1 MATTSVDPE
10 TPSIDIDSLPVIP
23 KEWNLTDQQ
32 RASMIAEQKKNM
44 ALSRDK
50 AVIQKTE
57 LGQFMKNAA
66 MSPPVYPIAILV
78 KKNDVLGKKNY
89 YLKDTSNNFLYASS
103 FEQATTIVKTQL
115 ANPNSPIQQLYASDN
130 PGSKKLRMSSDN
142 AKSSTKIGNCSL
154 IPSSNYKFWQI
165 ITTNAAPSF
174 FSNMRQSMQG
184 GRKKTRRS
192 RKTKRSRKTRR
203 SRKTKR
209 SKKSKRRVC

>member
-1 MATTSVDPE
+1 MSSTPE
-10 TPSIDIDSLPVIP
+10 TPSIDIDSLPTIP
-23 KEWNLTDQQ
+23 KDWNITDEQ
-32 RASMIAEQKKNM
+32 RASMIAEQKKNQ
-44 ALSRDK
+44 ASSRDK

-66 MSPPVYPIAILV
+66 MSPPVYPVAVLV
-78 KKNDVLGKKNY
+78 KKNDVLGNKNY

-115 ANPNSPIQQLYASDN
+115 ANPNSPIQQLYAMDN

-142 AKSSTKIGNCSL
+142 SKSSTKIGSCSL
-154 IPSSNYKFWQI
+154 IDSSNYKFWQI

-184 GRKKTRRS
+184 GRKRKS
-192 RKTKRSRKTRR
+192 RKTKTRK
-203 SRKTKR
+203 SKKARKTKK
-209 SKKSKRRVC
+209 SKKSRK